1 LNDEFVWFGNI
12 AERDF
17 KDMATANVT
26 KIDYYEVLS
35 VSRDASDQE
44 LKTSYRKLAMQFH
57 PDRNPD
63 DPTAEEK
70 FKECSEAYQ
79 VLSDPEKRA
88 AYDRYG
94 HAAFQGGGGAG
105 GPFGGAQG
113 FNGQDLGD
121 IFGDLFGE
129 MFNMGGNG
137 GRKASRVQRGRDLR
151 YDLTLE
157 FEEAVFGKEKEI
169 TIRRMET
176 CTDCKGSG
184 AAKGK
189 AAVTCTQCGGRGQQR
204 FQQGFFSVART
215 CSVCGGT
222 GTLIVDPCTT
232 CKGDTRVQ
240 TEHKI
245 MVKVPAGVEQDTRIR
260 YQGEGEA
267 GKFAGPAGDLY
278 VVLNVKAHKFFERD
292 GDDLHCVMPISFPQ
306 AALGTELEIQTLE
319 GPAAIKVPEGTQS
332 GKEFKL
338 KGKGVP
344 HLNSHGKGD
353 LIVEI
358 RVQTPSK
365 LNKQQKELLKQLS
378 ETMVVENTPTSR
390 GLFEKVKEMFS

>member
-1 LNDEFVWFGNI
+1 
-12 AERDF
+12 
-17 KDMATANVT
+17 MATANVT
-26 KIDYYEVLS
+26 KVDYYEVLS
-35 VSRDASDQE
+35 VSRDANDQE
-44 LKTSYRKLAMQFH
+44 IKTAYRKLAMQYH
-57 PDRNPD
+57 PDRNPNN
-63 DPTAEEK
+63 PAAEEK
-70 FKECSEAYQ
+70 FKECGEAYS
-79 VLSDPEKRA
+79 VLSDPDKRA

-94 HAAFQGGGGAG
+94 HAAFQGGAGAG
-105 GPFGGAQG
+105 NPFTGGFGGA
-113 FNGQDLGD
+113 QDLGD

-129 MFNMGGNG
+129 MFNMGGAG

-151 YDLTLE
+151 YDLMLE
-157 FEEAVFGKEKEI
+157 FEEAVFGIEREI
-169 TIRRMET
+169 KIRRMEM
-176 CTDCKGSG
+176 CDDCKGSG

-189 AAVTCTQCGGRGQQR
+189 KAVTCTQCGGRGQQR

-222 GTLIVDPCTT
+222 GTLIVDPCAT
-232 CKGDTRVQ
+232 CRGETRVQ
-240 TEHKI
+240 AEHTI
-245 MVKVPAGVEQDTRIR
+245 LVKVPAGVEQDTRIR

-267 GKFAGPAGDLY
+267 GKFGGPAGDLY
-278 VVLNVKAHKFFERD
+278 VVLTVKAHKFFERD

-306 AALGTELEIQTLE
+306 AALGTELEIETLE
-319 GPAAIKVPEGTQS
+319 GSATIKVPEGTQS
-332 GKEFKL
+332 GREFKL

-365 LNKQQKELLKQLS
+365 LNKAQKELLRQLS